1 MEYLISIAPFILEG
15 LKLTAKIYFLT
26 ILLMIPMGAV
36 CAIGKMIGPKWLKA
50 ILHGYTWV
58 IRGTPLL
65 LILFFVYF
73 GLPVIG
79 IKMSNFVSA
88 ILCYVLNYGAVLTE
102 VFRGGLESID
112 KGQFEAAK
120 ALGFTYTQTMFKI
133 IIPQTIRRVLPPTA
147 SEAINVLK
155 DTALLAAIGMP
166 DLTRAAKQVFTRD
179 FNLTSFVLVFVTYL
193 ILSSILV
200 KVFGKMERKF
210 AID

>member
-1 MEYLISIAPFILEG
+1 MEYIIGIAPFILKG
-15 LKLTAKIYFLT
+15 LKVTAQIYFLT
-26 ILLMIPMGAV
+26 IALMIPVGAL

-73 GLPVIG
+73 GLPIIG
-79 IKMSNFVSA
+79 IDLPDLTAA
-88 ILCYVLNYGAVLTE
+88 ILCYVVNYGALLTE
-102 VFRGGLESID
+102 IFRGGLESID

-120 ALGFTYTQTMFKI
+120 ALGFTYPQTMFKI
-133 IIPQTIRRVLPPTA
+133 IIPQTVRRVLPPTA
-147 SEAINVLK
+147 SESINVLK

-179 FNLTSFVLVFVTYL
+179 FNITSFVLVFIIYL

-200 KVFGKMERKF
+200 KIFAKMERKF
-210 AID
+210 SLD